1 MEQTF
6 EISRN
11 WIVRVALFSWLAAIM
26 PVGSAQVATVNY
38 TLDNVILDDNNAQM
52 TGIFSWTY
60 DIGDFE
66 NGVGQFNS
74 LDIPFTS
81 HDHTELNATI
91 AVLESIEITLP
102 GSTHDDGVDITLVLL
117 QPLTPTTSSMI
128 NLVATDTLNESK
140 YEIGGNGFHTGLFLS
155 GSIAPIN
162 SAIDIEKLTNG
173 NQADAANDPD
183 VPHITQGMTV
193 TWTYEVTNTGGS
205 AISES
210 EIVVFDNQPGVVPV
224 LNIDSDAGGDMIL
237 SPGERWTYT
246 ASALALDLE
255 NPPAGVT
262 VVPGCNDNRNTYQ
275 NIGRV
280 EVLGTTVFD
289 EDISHYCNSMDSD
302 NDGIPDNQDNC
313 MLIPNGPLAP
323 DAGGNSQLDTDGDGY
338 GNLCD
343 GDLNNNGDTN
353 TLDLNLYKL
362 AHRTSPG
369 DANYDVDTDFNG
381 DGTINTL
388 DLNIYKSLHRLPPGP
403 SCCPP

>member
-6 EISRN
+6 VTSRN

-26 PVGSAQVATVNY
+26 SAGSAQTDTVTY
-38 TLDNVILDDNNAQM
+38 TLDNVILDEDNAQM

-60 DIGDFE
+60 VIGDFE
-66 NGVGQFNS
+66 NGVGQFSS

-81 HDHTELNATI
+81 HDHTDLNANI
-91 AVLESIEITLP
+91 AVLESIEITFP
-102 GSTHDDGVDITLVLL
+102 GSVHDDGIDITLVLV
-117 QPLTPTTSSMI
+117 QPLTPTTSSLI

-155 GSIAPIN
+155 GSISPIN
-162 SAIDIEKLTNG
+162 SVIDIEKLTNG
-173 NQADAANDPD
+173 NPADAADDPD
-183 VPHITQGMTV
+183 VPHIAHGMTV
-193 TWTYEVTNTGGS
+193 TWTYKVTNTGAS
-205 AISES
+205 AISEA

-224 LNIDSDAGGDMIL
+224 MDTGSDAGGDMIL
-237 SPGERWTYT
+237 SPGEIWTYT

-280 EVLGTTVFD
+280 EVVGTMVFD
-289 EDISHYCNSMDSD
+289 EDMSHYCNSMDSD
-302 NDGIPDNQDNC
+302 NDGIPDDQDNC
-313 MLIPNGPLAP
+313 ILIPNGPLAP
-323 DAGGNSQLDTDGDGY
+323 DAGGTSQLDTDGDGY

-343 GDLNNNGDTN
+343 GDLNDDGSTN

-369 DANYDVDTDFNG
+369 DADYDVDADFNG
-381 DGTINTL
+381 DGEINTL

-403 SCCPP
+403 SCCAP

>member
-1 MEQTF
+1 MICSF
-6 EISRN
+6 IF
-11 WIVRVALFSWLAAIM
+11 IAAFN
-26 PVGSAQVATVNY
+26 AHAATVNY
-38 TLDNVILDDNNAQM
+38 TLENIILDDDTQM
-52 TGIFSWTY
+52 TGRFSWTF

-66 NGVGQFNS
+66 NGVGQFSS

-81 HDHTELNATI
+81 HDHTDLNATI
-91 AVLESIEITLP
+91 DIEQSIEITLP
-102 GSTHDDGVDITLVLL
+102 GSVHDDGVDISLFLS
-117 QPLTPTTSSMI
+117 QPLTPTTSSSI
-128 NLVATDTLNESK
+128 DLVRSK

-155 GSIAPIN
+155 GSITPII

-173 NQADAANDPD
+173 NQADAADDPD
-183 VPHITQGMTV
+183 VPHIAQGMTI
-193 TWTYEVTNTGGS
+193 TWTYEVTNTGKS

-210 EIVVFDNQPGVVPV
+210 EIMVFDNQPGVVPV
-224 LNIDSDAGGDMIL
+224 MDTGSDAGGDMLL
-237 SPGERWTYT
+237 SPGEIWTYT

-255 NPPAGVT
+255 NPPAEVT
-262 VVPGCNDNRNTYQ
+262 VVPGCNDNRNTYR

-289 EDISHYCNSMDSD
+289 EDMSHYCNVMDSD
-302 NDGIPDNQDNC
+302 NDGISDDQDNC
-313 MLIPNGPLAP
+313 ILIPNGPLAP

-369 DANYDVDTDFNG
+369 DANYDVDADFNG

-388 DLNIYKSLHRLPPGP
+388 DLNIYKGLHRLPPGP
-403 SCCPP
+403 SCCAP